1 MLFHITHVHTEA
13 TCPYEK
19 PEIVAD
25 TFAKVLPGFG
35 ESGATVVGAYT
46 DPPAHA
52 MYFVVEAADYGQ
64 LRGGLESIIPVG
76 TAEIR
81 PVVDFQA
88 LIKER
93 AQQG

>member
-1 MLFHITHVHTEA
+1 MLFHIKHVHTEA
-13 TCPYEK
+13 TCPFEK

-25 TFAKVLPGFG
+25 TFAKVLPGF
-35 ESGATVVGAYT
+35 EAAGATVVGAYT

-64 LRGGLESIIPVG
+64 LRGGLEPIIPVG

-81 PVVDFQA
+81 PVVDFKA
-88 LIKER
+88 LVAER
-93 AQQG
+93 AKK